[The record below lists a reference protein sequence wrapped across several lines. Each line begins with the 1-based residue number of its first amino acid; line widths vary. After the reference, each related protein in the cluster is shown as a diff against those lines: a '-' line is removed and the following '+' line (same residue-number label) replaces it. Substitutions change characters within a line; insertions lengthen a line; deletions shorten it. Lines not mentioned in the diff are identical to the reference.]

1 MTFIKSNKIDER
13 GKSRSTP
20 FGQISFDEKGV
31 AEVEQSVADH
41 LCKISPSLTLVSDQG
56 SSTPETDIPETDIPE
71 ADTPEA
77 DIASTPKVEN
87 AIQEPVEEESKD
99 QLDEVRQSLDQKSM
113 SEIRQILKD
122 AGVEE
127 EEFEKE
133 EFKGKEGKPALIEF
147 VIQKLH

>member
-1 MTFIKSNKIDER
+1 MAFIKSNKIDER
-13 GKSRSTP
+13 AKSRSTP

-41 LCKISPSLTLVSDQG
+41 LCKISPSLTPETD
-56 SSTPETDIPETDIPE
+56 TPETDTPET
-71 ADTPEA
+71 DTPEA

-87 AIQEPVEEESKD
+87 AIQESVEEESKD
-99 QLDEVRQSLDQKSM
+99 QLDEVRQSLDHKSM

-122 AGVEE
+122 AGIEE

>member
-1 MTFIKSNKIDER
+1 MAFIKSNKIDER
-13 GKSRSTP
+13 AKSRSTP

-56 SSTPETDIPETDIPE
+56 SSTPETDTPET
-71 ADTPEA
+71 

-87 AIQEPVEEESKD
+87 AIQESVEEESKD
-99 QLDEVRQSLDQKSM
+99 QLDEVRQSLDHKSM

-122 AGVEE
+122 AGIEE

>member
-1 MTFIKSNKIDER
+1 MAFIKSNKIDER

-56 SSTPETDIPETDIPE
+56 SSTPETDTPET
-71 ADTPEA
+71 DTPEA

-87 AIQEPVEEESKD
+87 AIQEPVEEEIKD

-122 AGVEE
+122 AGVED

>member
-1 MTFIKSNKIDER
+1 MAFIKSNKIDER
-13 GKSRSTP
+13 AKSRSTP

-56 SSTPETDIPETDIPE
+56 SSTPETDTPETD
-71 ADTPEA
+71 TPET

-87 AIQEPVEEESKD
+87 AIQESVEEESKD
-99 QLDEVRQSLDQKSM
+99 QLDEVRQSLDHKSM

-122 AGVEE
+122 AGIEE